1 MKMHKFEV
9 HILDFE
15 DYGPNEYKFMM
26 DNLNFIGKV
35 CYVNTADIGKWSD
48 DHKLNRTN
56 DIDIWNS
63 YYDTT
68 RKS

>member
-35 CYVNTADIGKWSD
+35 YHVNTADIGKWID

>member
-15 DYGPNEYKFMM
+15 EYGPDEYKFMM
-26 DNLNFIGKV
+26 DNLNFIGKI
-35 CYVNTADIGKWSD
+35 YHVNTADIGEWKD

-63 YYDTT
+63 QYEST